1 VDDWPVNFLQGLHGA
16 VALALLPS
24 LLFAEE
30 AGVPLPF
37 APGELVLLV
46 AGLLIASGGLN
57 LYAFIPLC
65 LFACIA
71 GSLVGYSWA
80 RAVGDRALRG
90 LARRLR
96 QQRNLE
102 RVEARLQSAGWLKIG
117 ICRLIPGLRIYTT
130 LVAGAVRAPRRSFT
144 LAMVSSTVVWV
155 GVYVALGILIGVP
168 VEHLLDRVQKLAL
181 EGAILIVMGVGLYLA
196 VRRTPSSSGAGLVR
210 VPHWIRV
217 LLAAGVDVGVVASV
231 VTGLLALGRLI
242 GVGFGSGWVDAAVV
256 LLVVGAFYV
265 IVARRSAGATAGE
278 VLLQTSYVSG
288 VGIPLR
294 PRAALEAVRSL
305 ITRPD
310 DELTATGD
318 LLHALGDPDRLRI
331 VTQLLDGPRNATE
344 LAARTKLS
352 AFEVMHQLDRFQSTG
367 VLVMTGQEPDIV
379 YSVRSDLHPVLVQL
393 LAIMES
399 MPSPK
404 ASAAAQSSQTSLS
417 T

>member
-1 VDDWPVNFLQGLHGA
+1 VNFLQGLHGA
-16 VALALLPS
+16 VALALLPA

-57 LYAFIPLC
+57 PYAFIPLS
-65 LFACIA
+65 LFACAA

-80 RAVGDRALRG
+80 RVVGDHALRG

-102 RVEARLQSAGWLKIG
+102 RVEERMRAAGWVKIG
-117 ICRLIPGLRIYTT
+117 ISRLIPGLRIYTT
-130 LVAGAVRAPRRSFT
+130 LVAGAVRVSRGSFLIAT
-144 LAMVSSTVVWV
+144 AWSTVVWV
-155 GVYVALGILIGVP
+155 GVFVSLGMLIGVP
-168 VEHLLDRVQKLAL
+168 VVHFLDRIQQLAL
-181 EGAILIVMGVGLYLA
+181 QGAILILMGVGCYLA
-196 VRRTPSSSGAGLVR
+196 VRKTPSSSGAGLVR
-210 VPHWIRV
+210 VPRWIRV
-217 LLAAGVDVGVVASV
+217 LLAAGIDIGVVASI
-231 VTGLLALGRLI
+231 VTGLIAVARLLDF
-242 GVGFGSGWVDAAVV
+242 GFGGSWVDAVV
-256 LLVVGAFYV
+256 TLLVVGAFYV

-288 VGIPLR
+288 VGVPVR

-305 ITRPD
+305 IMRPD

-331 VTQLLDGPRNATE
+331 VTQLLDGPRAAAD
-344 LAARTKLS
+344 LAERTKLS
-352 AFEVMHQLDRFQSTG
+352 SFEVMHQLDRLQSNG
-367 VLVMTGQEPDIV
+367 VVMMTGQEPDIV
-379 YSVRSDLHPVLVQL
+379 YSVRSDLRPVLVQL

-399 MPSPK
+399 IPSPK
-404 ASAAAQSSQTSLS
+404 AVPATGQSRPSLS
-417 T
+417 S